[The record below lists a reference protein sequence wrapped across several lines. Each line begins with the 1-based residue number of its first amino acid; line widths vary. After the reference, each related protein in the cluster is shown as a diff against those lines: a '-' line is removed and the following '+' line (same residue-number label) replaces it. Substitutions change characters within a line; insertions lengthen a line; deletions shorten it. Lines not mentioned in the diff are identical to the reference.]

1 MSNECGCGEMR
12 TAIAVGG
19 AGGTGEDW
27 SEVVEYV
34 REAERLGVDFAWSAE
49 GWGQDAVSAVAYLAA
64 VTSRIRL
71 GTGIM
76 QITARVPTMIAMT
89 ALSLDR
95 MTGGR
100 FALGL
105 GVSGPQV
112 VEGMHGVRFA
122 RPLERLRETLDVV
135 EMALRGE
142 RIAYGG
148 RHFTLPL
155 PDGEGKPIAL
165 SMHPRPELPI
175 YLATLGPRALEFT
188 GERAQGWLGTSFVPD
203 RADVFLEPLA
213 RGAARAGRT
222 LSDLDLQAGGRL
234 RITDDVGETVAKLKP
249 SMAFQ
254 LGGMG
259 SAATNFY
266 NDAFRR
272 AGWEDEAREVE
283 RLWLERR
290 RNEAAAAVPDDLIVR
305 SSLIGTPAMVRER
318 IRLYRD
324 AGVTT
329 LRLSPIGDTVAE
341 RLDQL
346 GQVQD
351 LLGRATSS
359 RGSAIESFPDSGGC
373 PAGSRN

>member
-1 MSNECGCGEMR
+1 MKTS
-12 TAIAVGG
+12 ISFGG

-27 SEVVEYV
+27 SDVVDYV

-49 GWGQDAVSAVAYLAA
+49 AWGQDAVTAVAWLAA

-76 QITARVPTMIAMT
+76 QITARVPPMIAMT

-100 FALGL
+100 FVLGL

-112 VEGMHGVRFA
+112 VEGMHGVPFA
-122 RPLERLRETLDVV
+122 RPVERLRETLDIVA
-135 EMALRGE
+135 MGLRGE
-142 RIAYGG
+142 RIAYQG

-155 PDGEGKPIAL
+155 PGGEGKAIAL
-165 SMHPRPELPI
+165 SNAPRPDLPV
-175 YLATLGPRALEFT
+175 YFATLAPRALELT

-203 RADVFLEPLA
+203 RADVFFEPLA

-222 LSDLDLQAGGRL
+222 LADLDLQAGGRL
-234 RITDDVGETVAKLKP
+234 RITDEVDETVAQLKP
-249 SMAFQ
+249 AMAFQ

-272 AGWEDEAREVE
+272 AGWEEAAREVQ
-283 RLWLERR
+283 RLWLDRR
-290 RNEAAAAVPDDLIVR
+290 REEAAAAVPDDLILR
-305 SSLIGTPAMVRER
+305 SNLIGTPAMVCDR

-341 RLDQL
+341 RLEQL
-346 GQVQD
+346 GQALD
-351 LLGRATSS
+351 LG
-359 RGSAIESFPDSGGC
+359 
-373 PAGSRN
+373 AGALEEI